1 MTDKPNKST
10 KAMKA
15 TQLEALNALIDKQT
29 AQLTDIATL
38 MNNLKAVLD
47 TVTSIDKDEKC
58 SCKDG
63 GCSCNITDITDAAD
77 AALGTQYP
85 GNWEDLIKQ
94 WNDIQPNES
103 KKDCSDRIAEL
114 EGKLKKEAAMHEQQ
128 IAELNKTH
136 HLDLVHMRKKYE
148 ELLNEAKRGCKCK
161 CNDTKC
167 EDDDIKE
174 YDKVFIRFELESND
188 DVTIELSASMD
199 DAGYA
204 INCTIDYDDHNCS
217 INMLTN
223 ELDKDVLET
232 IFTKMMRVFD
242 RVDIEL
248 TISDVTKIAT
258 KLHQLFAE
266 LS

>member
-10 KAMKA
+10 KAN
-15 TQLEALNALIDKQT
+15 QLEALNALIDKQT
-29 AQLTDIATL
+29 ARLTEITSL
-38 MNNLKAVLD
+38 MNNLKAMLD
-47 TVTSIDKDEKC
+47 TVASIDKDKKC

-63 GCSCNITDITDAAD
+63 GCSSCDNHDSVSKA
-77 AALGTQYP
+77 QYQSDFS
-85 GNWEDLIKQ
+85 DLIKQ
-94 WNDIQPNES
+94 WSDIQPGKSE
-103 KKDCSDRIAEL
+103 KDCSERIAEL
-114 EGKLKKEAAMHEQQ
+114 EEKLKKEAAIHEQH
-128 IAELNKTH
+128 IAELNKMH
-136 HLDLVHMRKKYE
+136 HFDLVHARKKYE

-174 YDKVFIRFELESND
+174 YDKVFIRFELESNN

-232 IFTKMMRVFD
+232 IFTKVMRVFD